1 MAINI
6 EVEKTG
12 SETGTNLLRRFSK
25 RVQLSGIVLKV
36 KGGRYKQR
44 IQSKFKVKARALEG
58 IERRKKTEKL
68 MKLGKIQRKA

>member
-6 EVEKTG
+6 EIEKTG

-25 RVQLSGIVLKV
+25 RVQGSGIIIKV

-44 IQSKFKVKARALEG
+44 IQSKFKVKARTLEG
-58 IERRKKTEKL
+58 IQRKKVTERL

>member
-6 EVEKTG
+6 EIEKTG
-12 SETGTNLLRRFSK
+12 SETGVNLLRRFSK
-25 RVQLSGIVLKV
+25 RVQGSGIIIKV

-58 IERRKKTEKL
+58 IQRKKITEKL
-68 MKLGKIQRKA
+68 MKLGKIQKKA